1 VYGAGLGLRRAHLG
15 PLLDQHP
22 DELDF
27 MELAPEN
34 WIGVG
39 GRLAAALDTIAARG
53 PLAAHG
59 LSLNLGGPDPI
70 DIAFVRRVGQF
81 LDRYDICHYGDHLT
95 YCADGGHLYE
105 LLPIPYTEEAAHYL
119 AARIRQV
126 QDLLGR
132 QIAVENAS
140 YYCAPGQEISELDFI
155 RTVLEEADCLML
167 LDINNIYVNSVNHA
181 YDPVAFVRE
190 LPAERIAYAHIAGHT
205 GAAPELIID
214 THGTPVIDPV
224 WDLLDAAYAIH
235 GVLPTMLERDENIP
249 SLATCIDEVQR
260 IRAIQAAHDR
270 EPGAAVAVG
279 AGGAWAGPELV

>member
-1 VYGAGLGLRRAHLG
+1 MYGAGLGLRRAHLG

-39 GRLAAALDTIAARG
+39 GRLEAALDTIAARV

-70 DIAFVRRVGQF
+70 DVAFVRRVGQF
-81 LDRYDICHYGDHLT
+81 LDRYDIKHYGDHLT

-105 LLPIPYTEEAAHYL
+105 LLPVPYTEEAAAYL

-132 QIAVENAS
+132 RITVENAS

-155 RTVLEEADCLML
+155 RTVLDDADCCLL
-167 LDINNIYVNSVNHA
+167 LDINNVYVNSVNHG

-190 LPAERIAYAHIAGHT
+190 LPTGRIAYAHIAGHS

-224 WDLLDAAYAIH
+224 WDLLDAAYGIH
-235 GVLPTMLERDENIP
+235 GVFPTMLERDENIP
-249 SLATCIDEVQR
+249 SLATCIDEVRR
-260 IRAIQAAHDR
+260 IRAIQRAHERDH
-270 EPGAAVAVG
+270 GSVTAVA
-279 AGGAWAGPELV
+279 AGRA

>member
-1 VYGAGLGLRRAHLG
+1 
-15 PLLDQHP
+15 
-22 DELDF
+22 

-39 GRLAAALDTIAARG
+39 GRLEAALDTLAARG
-53 PLAAHG
+53 PLTAHG

-81 LDRYDICHYGDHLT
+81 LDRYDIRHYGDHLS

-105 LLPIPYTEEAAHYL
+105 LLPIPYTEEAAHYV

-132 QIAVENAS
+132 RITVENAS
-140 YYCAPGQEISELDFI
+140 YYCAPGQEISELDFM

-167 LDINNIYVNSVNHA
+167 LDINNVYVNSVNHA

-190 LPAERIAYAHIAGHT
+190 LPAGRIAYAHIAGHT

-214 THGTPVIDPV
+214 THGTEVIDPV

-235 GVLPTMLERDENIP
+235 GVFPTMLERDENIP
-249 SLATCIDEVQR
+249 PLATCIEEVQR
-260 IRAIQAAHDR
+260 IRTIQAAHIR
-270 EPGAAVAVG
+270 NNTALVAVG
-279 AGGAWAGPELV
+279 AGAA

>member
-1 VYGAGLGLRRAHLG
+1 MG

-34 WIGVG
+34 WIGAG
-39 GRLAAALDTIAARG
+39 GRLEATLETIAARG
-53 PLAAHG
+53 PLTAHG

-70 DIAFVRRVGQF
+70 DVAFVRRIAQF
-81 LDRYDICHYGDHLT
+81 LERYDIRHYGDHLT

-132 QIAVENAS
+132 QITVENAS

-155 RTVLEEADCLML
+155 RTVLEQADCLML
-167 LDINNIYVNSVNHA
+167 LDVNNVYVNSVNHD
-181 YDPVAFVRE
+181 YDPVAFLRE
-190 LPAERIAYAHIAGHT
+190 LPTSRIAYAHIAGHA
-205 GAAPELIID
+205 GAAPELVID
-214 THGTPVIDPV
+214 THGTPVIEPV
-224 WDLLDAAYAIH
+224 WELLDAAYAIH
-235 GVLPTMLERDENIP
+235 GVFPTLLERDENIP
-249 SLATCIDEVQR
+249 SLATCLDEVRR
-260 IRAIQAAHDR
+260 IRTIQAAHGRNDT
-270 EPGAAVAVG
+270 AQCAVR
-279 AGGAWAGPELV
+279 AGVA

>member
-1 VYGAGLGLRRAHLG
+1 
-15 PLLDQHP
+15 
-22 DELDF
+22 
-27 MELAPEN
+27 MELAPES

-39 GRLAAALDTIAARG
+39 GRLAAALESIAARG

-59 LSLNLGGPDPI
+59 LSLNLGGPDPV
-70 DIAFVRRVGQF
+70 DTAFVRRLGQF
-81 LDRYDICHYGDHLT
+81 LERYDIGYYGDHLT

-105 LLPIPYTEEAAHYL
+105 LLPVPYTEEAAHYI

-132 QIAVENAS
+132 RITVENAS

-167 LDINNIYVNSVNHA
+167 LDINNVYVNSVNHA

-190 LPAERIAYAHIAGHT
+190 LPTARIAYAHIAGHT
-205 GAAPELIID
+205 GAAPELIVD
-214 THGTPVIDPV
+214 THSTPVIDPV

-235 GVLPTMLERDENIP
+235 GVFPTMLERDENIP
-249 SLATCIDEVQR
+249 PLANCLDEVRR
-260 IRAIQAAHDR
+260 IRAIQAAR
-270 EPGAAVAVG
+270 EHKDTTVLAAG
-279 AGGAWAGPELV
+279 AGGA